1 MPASPHPDVLDT
13 AILTL
18 VLERHPAP
26 VHGDDLARAFSS
38 DDWRSSLSGL
48 IADGLLH
55 HEGTLVLA
63 SRAAVRAAALLG

>member
-1 MPASPHPDVLDT
+1 MPSSPHPDVLDL
-13 AILTL
+13 ALLTL

-26 VHGDDLARAFSS
+26 IHGDDLARAFSS
-38 DDWRSSLSGL
+38 DDWHTSLTGL

-63 SRAAVRAAALLG
+63 SRAAVRAAELLG